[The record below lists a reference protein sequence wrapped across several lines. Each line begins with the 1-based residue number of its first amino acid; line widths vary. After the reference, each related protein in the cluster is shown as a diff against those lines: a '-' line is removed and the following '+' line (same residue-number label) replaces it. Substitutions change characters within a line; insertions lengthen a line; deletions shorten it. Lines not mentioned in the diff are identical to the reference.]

1 MNLQF
6 KKYKIQKGDT
16 LSSVA
21 KKFNCKEYDLKSH
34 HNVYCEIKDLI
45 GLDFPEH
52 LRELI
57 LPSFE
62 FNQKEDNIILQ
73 RPVNLGSK
81 GKLELYPS
89 TLNRNYGVFIV
100 LEKGD
105 DSQTIKYEIN
115 LRYIRQQESERVF
128 ELNRISK
135 IYINDEE
142 ADAIADVLAVKVAQ
156 VLYPLQILIDEN
168 GSFSGIANYEQIK
181 QRWEAVK
188 ESIYEEYEGEWVEK
202 YIELNEEVLNE
213 KESIEFSLLDDY
225 FIRAYFNGIYTEY
238 PDKKSK
244 NSEIK
249 FPVLNDVSD
258 INYTVKSEIEEYYD
272 ESNFIVLNQNGTIN
286 EDRAKEDLESKFNF
300 PFYASTDS
308 SYTLAEGSYRGKY
321 FLNASDR
328 SIEAA
333 YVEALVELDSPEQIK
348 VSIANLNPNSN
359 SGIRNT
365 DSKIL
370 IEEEKELQKQSHFL
384 ID

>member
-21 KKFNCKEYDLKSH
+21 KKFNSKEYDLKTH

-45 GLDFPEH
+45 GLDFPQH
-52 LRELI
+52 LTELI

-62 FNQKEDNIILQ
+62 FNQKEDNLIS
-73 RPVNLGSK
+73 RKPVRLGNK
-81 GKLELYPS
+81 GKLEFYPS
-89 TLNRNYGVFIV
+89 TLNKNYGVFIT

-105 DSQTIKYEIN
+105 DSETIKYEIN
-115 LRYIRQQESERVF
+115 LRYIRQQEGEKVF

-156 VLYPLQILIDEN
+156 VLYPLQILIDEK

-181 QRWEAVK
+181 QRWETVK
-188 ESIYEEYEGEWVEK
+188 ENIYDEYEGEWVEK

-213 KESIEFSLLDDY
+213 KESIEFSLLSDY
-225 FIRAYFNGIYTEY
+225 FIRTYFNGIYTDY
-238 PDKKSK
+238 PEKKSK
-244 NSEIK
+244 NNEIK

-272 ESNFIVLNQNGTIN
+272 ESNFIVLNQDGTIN
-286 EDRAKEDLESKFNF
+286 EDRSKEDLESKFNF
-300 PFYASTDS
+300 PFYANPDT
-308 SYTLAEGSYRGKY
+308 SYTLAEGDYRGKY
-321 FLNASDR
+321 FLNPNDR

-333 YVEALVELDSPEQIK
+333 YIEASVEVEVVEKIK
-348 VSIANLNPNSN
+348 ISIANLNPSSN
-359 SGIRNT
+359 LEIKDIN
-365 DSKIL
+365 SKIF
-370 IEEEKELQKQSHFL
+370 IEEPNVLQKQSHFL

>member
-45 GLDFPEH
+45 GLDFPAH
-52 LRELI
+52 LTELI

-62 FNQKEDNIILQ
+62 FNQKEDTIAL
-73 RPVNLGSK
+73 RKFVRLGSK
-81 GKLELYPS
+81 SKLELYPS

-115 LRYIRQQESERVF
+115 LRYIRQQEEEKVF

-181 QRWEAVK
+181 QRWETIK
-188 ESIYEEYEGEWVEK
+188 ENIYDEYEGEWVDK
-202 YIELNEEVLNE
+202 YIEINEEVLNE
-213 KESIEFSLLDDY
+213 KESIELSLLSDY
-225 FIRAYFNGIYTEY
+225 FIRAYFNGIYCEY
-238 PDKKSK
+238 PEKKSK
-244 NSEIK
+244 NDEIK

-258 INYTVKSEIEEYYD
+258 INYIVKSEIEEYYD
-272 ESNFIVLNQNGTIN
+272 ESNYIVLNQNGTIN
-286 EDRAKEDLESKFNF
+286 EDRSKEDLESKFNF
-300 PFYASTDS
+300 PFYANPDS
-308 SYTLAEGSYRGKY
+308 SYTIADGSYRGKY

-333 YVEALVELDSPEQIK
+333 YVEASVALNSPERIK

-370 IEEEKELQKQSHFL
+370 IEEKKELQKQSHFL